1 MFWTRV
7 IIVLEFDILYMIYK
21 FESFWPNF
29 HMMTSQHVAR
39 ISRFQEHSFINKY
52 LTSSFLL
59 FLIFILLWPLV
70 HEMQVQVLYQT
81 NFGLMTSQNL
91 AETSKCWDRSFKNKY
106 LTSNSPLLLNFIF
119 LSPLVHE
126 IQIWI
131 LLIQLW
137 FNDVTSKSKLQYLEK
152 MISETNCL
160 LKSSIKL

>member
-126 IQIWI
+126 IQIWV

-137 FNDVTSKSKLQYLEK
+137 FNDVTAKSKLQYLEK

-160 LKSSIKL
+160 L

>member
-1 MFWTRV
+1 MFWTKV

-21 FESFWPNF
+21 FESFRPNF

-52 LTSSFLL
+52 LTSSFILI
-59 FLIFILLWPLV
+59 LIFILLWSLV
-70 HEMQVQVLYQT
+70 HEIQVQVLYQA

-91 AETSKCWDRSFKNKY
+91 AETSKCWDRGFKNKY
-106 LTSNSPLLLNFIF
+106 LTSNSTLLLNFIF

-126 IQIWI
+126 IQICV

-137 FNDVTSKSKLQYLEK
+137 FNDFTAKSKLQYLEE
-152 MISETNCL
+152 MISETNCVL
-160 LKSSIKL
+160 

>member
-1 MFWTRV
+1 MFWTKV

-137 FNDVTSKSKLQYLEK
+137 FNNVTSKSKLQYLEK

>member
-39 ISRFQEHSFINKY
+39 MSRFQEHSFINKY

-137 FNDVTSKSKLQYLEK
+137 FNDVTAKSKLQYLEK

-160 LKSSIKL
+160 L

>member
-137 FNDVTSKSKLQYLEK
+137 FNNVTSKSKLQYLEK

>member
-1 MFWTRV
+1 MFWTNV

-59 FLIFILLWPLV
+59 FFIFILLWPLV

-91 AETSKCWDRSFKNKY
+91 VETSKCWDRGFKNKY

-137 FNDVTSKSKLQYLEK
+137 FNNVTSKSKLQYLEK